1 MGGLGA
7 SMTSRTDYRP
17 FWAWLRRPR
26 NAVLFGVAALTV
38 VGIAF
43 PVGIGLGRWMLSIG
57 ASPSAMVA
65 IVVCSWAG
73 WMAYREGRPRIA
85 LAVVATGFLV
95 AVGDSIGWLP

>member
-1 MGGLGA
+1 
-7 SMTSRTDYRP
+7 MTSRTDYRP
-17 FWAWLRRPR
+17 LKEWLRRPR
-26 NAVLFGVAALTV
+26 NAALFGIAALAV
-38 VGIAF
+38 IGIAF
-43 PVGIGLGRWMLSIG
+43 PLGIVLGRWMLSIG

-73 WMAYREGRPRIA
+73 WMAYRDGMPRIA